1 MFKIQN
7 GVAYEQTLAFAG
19 TNEKLMKMKNM
30 KDVCILFYTKRTV
43 KEIIC

>member
-19 TNEKLMKMKNM
+19 TNEKFMKMENM
-30 KDVCILFYTKRTV
+30 KGFVKMALRTG
-43 KEIIC
+43 